1 MADIGA
7 LKIKDAQPFIP
18 PDCLRQPVN
27 SNVGR
32 QTEPHQS
39 LQMQIDYSDEGSG
52 DAVILIHGGAS
63 NNRQWKTLIDDLKRQ
78 FRVIAP
84 NMHGAGNTPAWQ
96 GPNSYS
102 LADAAALIERLCE
115 SIAGNVSLVGHSV
128 GGAWAMQAAA
138 QLGPRIDKLVLLE
151 AAPYDLLRQA
161 GYNSSYREVRALYE
175 FVCDGSEH
183 GEWAAIAERFLN
195 AFVGKGAWEKLSSE
209 RRARAAQLMQ
219 QNRAQ
224 WASLMNDRTT
234 LAEWSDRLPHRTLF
248 ISAVDT
254 WSPLRELTSLFVKA
268 CPHWTFAQVPEG
280 GHMATLYRPDLV
292 NPIVLQFLKR

>member
-1 MADIGA
+1 M
-7 LKIKDAQPFIP
+7 
-18 PDCLRQPVN
+18 
-27 SNVGR
+27 
-32 QTEPHQS
+32 QT
-39 LQMQIDYSDEGSG
+39 DYSDDGTG

-84 NMHGAGNTPAWQ
+84 NMHGVGTTPAWQ

-138 QLGPRIDKLVLLE
+138 QLGPRVDKLVLVE

-161 GYNSSYREVRALYE
+161 GCDFWYREAKALYE
-175 FVCDGSEH
+175 FVCEGSER

-195 AFVGKGAWEKLSSE
+195 AFVGKGAWEKLSDE

-219 QNRAQ
+219 QNRTE
-224 WASLMNDRTT
+224 WDSLMNDRTT
-234 LAEWSDRLPHRTLF
+234 LAEWGARLPDRTLF
-248 ISAVDT
+248 ISAADT
-254 WSPLRELTSLFVKA
+254 WPPLHELTNLFIKR
-268 CPHWTFAQVPEG
+268 CPHWTFVQVPEG
-280 GHMATLYRPDLV
+280 GHMAALYRPDLV
-292 NPIVLQFLKR
+292 NPIIVEFLKR